1 MLCGHDQA
9 RQVFS
14 GQQERIGKLESGL
27 ARVEVTVE
35 QLADVVASEH
45 KTNQETRREDRI
57 ELKSYM
63 DRMEK
68 SVSSL
73 GDDMK
78 KIAERTSAVD
88 SSVLIKQSQATGA
101 IEAARWIGGALVAIL
116 SLVLSYQA
124 GQRGTHYAPEPPM
137 PQYSQKV
144 R

>member
-1 MLCGHDQA
+1 
-9 RQVFS
+9 VFS
-14 GQQERIGKLESGL
+14 GQQERISRVEQGL

-45 KTNQETRREDRI
+45 RTNQETRKEDRI

-68 SVSSL
+68 SVTSL

-88 SSVLIKQSQATGA
+88 SSVLIKQSQASGA
-101 IEAARWIGGALVAIL
+101 VDTARWIIATLLVIVG
-116 SLVLSYQA
+116 LVMAYHQ
-124 GQRGTHYAPEPPM
+124 GERNDYAPPDGHYRERV
-137 PQYSQKV
+137 Q
-144 R
+144 